1 MAGIYDIIVRRQQL
15 HISNIMTHDE
25 IERRAASIP
34 AEERPVASSKLS
46 GLGDFLGIYGGAR
59 FDTDGHSPRIKT
71 PLVSGVSAGETDGG
85 LTKLGAGTLT
95 LTGANGYTG
104 PTRLEGGTLVFNS
117 DRPDG
122 DIEFPAAAL
131 TVCTNAAAPLPWAK
145 SIGSFR
151 SGCGIRVTECE
162 TLDSASWSGGWHTVA
177 RFSETDLDALPA
189 IKFVKS
195 DGTVV
200 SNGNGW
206 TFRIN
211 ADRRRLEFRG
221 FRGTLL
227 LVR

>member
-1 MAGIYDIIVRRQQL
+1 
-15 HISNIMTHDE
+15 MTHDE

-131 TVCTNAAAPLPWAK
+131 TVCTNAAAPLLWAK

-206 TFRIN
+206 NGWTFRIN